1 MKEIFNLGSLDSY
14 SDEVKEQIS
23 IEAHYK
29 GYLKK
34 QDSEIL
40 SLKKDEKIKIPENI
54 KIRSE
59 QEQIK
64 QTKKTYCFLSP
75 CSITKIFWAPI
86 AKIKLSPVIKPN
98 TRYSI

>member
-1 MKEIFNLGSLDSY
+1 M
-14 SDEVKEQIS
+14 
-23 IEAHYK
+23 
-29 GYLKK
+29 
-34 QDSEIL
+34 
-40 SLKKDEKIKIPENI
+40 PENI

-86 AKIKLSPVIKPN
+86 AKIRLNPVKKPKTIKFIFN
-98 TRYSI
+98 KCYLLTYSIYISCIIFKNNINIFYDWNFRRNGNSSRS

>member
-1 MKEIFNLGSLDSY
+1 MELLKIFNLESLDTY
-14 SDEVKEQIS
+14 SSEVKEQIS

-54 KIRSE
+54 DYSEMSSLSMEIRE
-59 QEQIK
+59 
-64 QTKKTYCFLSP
+64 
-75 CSITKIFWAPI
+75 
-86 AKIKLSPVIKPN
+86 KLSKLDLK
-98 TRYSI
+98 RYLKHPELMELHLLH